1 MSRLKPAEGWLSLIM
16 LMLMLLTVAWSI
28 EATDWAPEL
37 GLLQAV
43 VLVAVLVGLAFSEL
57 PLPGMAAHLVS
68 TSAGI
73 GWAAFLVGRQLT
85 PAFVTHRILLDE
97 GALTWKVRLA
107 ELTYRVRT
115 FIEIARSEGI
125 GSDNLVFILQMA
137 VLIWLV
143 AYASTW
149 FLFRLRNVW
158 GAIVP
163 SGFAMLLNLYY
174 APPDLYV
181 WMAVYLLCALLL
193 IIRSNVF
200 LQEREWQQAHVTYSP
215 DIGYDF
221 LWNGAVF
228 ALIVVVLAWVAPTT
242 RAAPRLD
249 ALVNRFNEPVYRFQR
264 EFNRLYSSLNYQ
276 PQPGPAYFGDTMAL
290 LGPVTLGDAPVF
302 DAVTDKGRYWRG
314 VVYDEYTGRGWVNTA
329 TSSTAISDDDPR
341 LDAFDFELREP
352 VTQTLRVLQPGMLQ
366 LHLLPQPIDVDWPTR
381 AQYSPVPAS
390 TSARVAPLN
399 VSILESRRPFK
410 VGETFTAVSSLSVAD
425 VNSLRNA
432 GTDYPAWV
440 RERYLQIPDDL
451 PQRVRDL
458 AAQITEGKDNPY
470 DSVSAIESYLR
481 KIKYDEQIPAPPPG
495 MDGVDWFLF
504 EEQAGY
510 CDYYASAL
518 VVMARSLGIPAR
530 IAAGYSLGD
539 YDPEIEAYRQREY
552 DAHSW
557 PEVFFP
563 KYGWVEFEPTAADP
577 RIARPTAP
585 QSSDS
590 TAGSSGS
597 EDDNLRLRD
606 LLPDEDRL
614 DPDLGGGSPLAG
626 LGAASVRRWL
636 WGSLGV
642 VVVLG
647 LLVLAGSLVW
657 ERTFRGLTL
666 VQATYARMARLAGW
680 LGVPAEP
687 TQTPHE
693 YADQL
698 AGAVPEGR
706 PAIGQIA
713 NAYVLEL
720 FAEVPPGEDEA
731 STLGETWLSLR
742 RVLVE
747 QIGLR
752 LLQRITGNLSEGDEE
767 QG

>member
-1 MSRLKPAEGWLSLIM
+1 MSRLKPAEGWMSLI
-16 LMLMLLTVAWSI
+16 LLLLMLLTVAWSI
-28 EATDWAPEL
+28 EATEWSPGL
-37 GLLQAV
+37 SLLQGVVLAAV
-43 VLVAVLVGLAFSEL
+43 VVGFAFSEL
-57 PLPGMAAHLVS
+57 PIPGFVAHLLS
-68 TSAGI
+68 TAAGV
-73 GWAAFLVGRQLT
+73 GWVAFVVGRQLDPT
-85 PAFVTHRILLDE
+85 SITHRVLLGE
-97 GALTWKVRLA
+97 AALTWRVRLA
-107 ELTYRVRT
+107 ELVYRVQD
-115 FIEIARSEGI
+115 FIEIVRSEGV
-125 GSDNLVFILQMA
+125 GTDNLVFILQMA
-137 VLIWLV
+137 ILIWLV

-149 FLFRLRNVW
+149 FLFRIRNVW

-163 SGFAMLLNLYY
+163 SSFAMLLNLYY

-193 IIRSNVF
+193 ITRSNVF
-200 LQEREWQQAHVTYSP
+200 LQEREWRRARVAYSP

-221 LWNGAVF
+221 LWNGTIF
-228 ALIVVVLAWVAPTT
+228 AIIVVVLAWVAPTT
-242 RAAPRLD
+242 SAAPYLD
-249 ALVNRFNEPVYRFQR
+249 TVVNRFNEPVYRFQR
-264 EFNRLYSSLNYQ
+264 EFNRLYSSLNYR

-302 DAVTDKGRYWRG
+302 DAVTKKGRYWRG

-329 TSSTAISDDDPR
+329 TSSTSISDDDPR
-341 LDAFDFELREP
+341 LNAFDFDMREP
-352 VTQTLRVLQPGMLQ
+352 VTQTIRVLQPGTVQ
-366 LHLLPQPIDVDWPTR
+366 LHLLPQPIAVDWPTR
-381 AQYSPVPAS
+381 AQYSPVPSS
-390 TSARVAPLN
+390 TDAGVAPLN
-399 VSILESRRPFK
+399 VSILESRRPLK
-410 VGETFTAVSSLSVAD
+410 VGETFTAVSSLSVAGTQ
-425 VNSLRNA
+425 SLRDA
-432 GTDYPAWV
+432 GTDYPAWI
-440 RERYLQIPDDL
+440 RQKYLQLPDEL

-458 AAQITEGKDNPY
+458 AAQIAEGKDNPY
-470 DSVSAIESYLR
+470 DKVSAIEAYLR

-495 MDGVDWFLF
+495 RDGVDWFLF
-504 EEQAGY
+504 DEQAGY

-518 VVMARSLGIPAR
+518 VTMARSLGIPAR

-539 YDPEIEAYRQREY
+539 YDPEIGAYRQREY

-577 RIARPTAP
+577 RIVRPTAP

-590 TAGSSGS
+590 TTGSSGS
-597 EDDNLRLRD
+597 ENDNEGLNN
-606 LLPDEDRL
+606 LLPDEDL
-614 DPDLGGGSPLAG
+614 LNPDLGGGAPLAG
-626 LGAASVRRWL
+626 LGGASVRPWL

-642 VVVLG
+642 VGVLG
-647 LLVLAGSLVW
+647 LLVLAGWLLW

-666 VQATYARMARLAGW
+666 VRATYARMARLAGW

-698 AGAVPEGR
+698 ASAVPEGR

-720 FAEVPPGEDEA
+720 FAEVPPGEDDA
-731 STLGETWLSLR
+731 STLRETWLSLR

-752 LLQRITGNLSEGDEE
+752 LLQRITGGDAEE
-767 QG
+767 